1 MFGMDTHDHD
11 TDDGKHVKATAQRET
26 GQPSGMA
33 MDEGE
38 GWCGMDGMLKGRSWH
53 RVS

>member
-1 MFGMDTHDHD
+1 MFGMDTRDQD
-11 TDDGKHVKATAQRET
+11 TDDCEHVKATAQRESR
-26 GQPSGMA
+26 QPSGMA
-33 MDEGE
+33 TDEGK